1 MPLYVKKYR
10 KTINGFKYLIL
21 LFKANKLMVMILI
34 FIGIISCTS
43 FNQLVFDFVNQPCG
57 MQKGMIDCQQ
67 GAFKVMTQKLLDKQ
81 DPVSIPGDA
90 IEYALINFGK
100 LERNCEYFDRI
111 VIASQKALKIEG
123 YASIY
128 TGCPRPLMIQL
139 RYRDDVKDLIVLL
152 NDNSTISVTNSIR
165 MDQ

>member
-1 MPLYVKKYR
+1 MTKKYR
-10 KTINGFKYLIL
+10 KNKNDFNCLIL
-21 LFKANKLMVMILI
+21 LIKVASLMVVALI
-34 FIGIISCTS
+34 SFGTIRCTP
-43 FNQLVFDFVNQPCG
+43 FNQLVFDFVNQPCRIR
-57 MQKGMIDCQQ
+57 KGMIDCQQ

-81 DPVSIPGDA
+81 DPAAIPRDA
-90 IEYALINFGK
+90 IEYALINYGK
-100 LERNCEYFDRI
+100 LEPGCEYFDRI
-111 VIASQKALKIEG
+111 VMASQKALKIEG

-152 NDNSTISVTNSIR
+152 NDNSSISATNSIR

>member
-1 MPLYVKKYR
+1 MKKG
-10 KTINGFKYLIL
+10 IKYWTLPTKAPQLIVVILIL
-21 LFKANKLMVMILI
+21 FVIINCTPFK
-34 FIGIISCTS
+34 
-43 FNQLVFDFVNQPCG
+43 QLVLNYTNQPCKIS
-57 MQKGMIDCQQ
+57 KGMIDCQQ

-81 DPVSIPGDA
+81 DPATIPRDA
-90 IEYALINFGK
+90 IEYALINYGK
-100 LERNCEYFDRI
+100 LERSCEYFHRI

-128 TGCPRPLMIQL
+128 TACPRPLMIQL

-152 NDNSTISVTNSIR
+152 NDNSTISATNSIR

>member
-1 MPLYVKKYR
+1 MLKKYR
-10 KTINGFKYLIL
+10 KKKKGFKYWIL
-21 LFKANKLMVMILI
+21 PTKATKLMVVILI
-34 FIGIISCTS
+34 FFGIISCTP
-43 FNQLVFDFVNQPCG
+43 FNQLVFDFINQPCRI
-57 MQKGMIDCQQ
+57 QKGMIDCQQ

-81 DPVSIPGDA
+81 DPATIPGDA
-90 IEYALINFGK
+90 IEYALINYGK
-100 LERNCEYFDRI
+100 LERSCEYFDRI

-128 TGCPRPLMIQL
+128 TACPRPLMIQL

-152 NDNSTISVTNSIR
+152 NDNSTISATNSIR